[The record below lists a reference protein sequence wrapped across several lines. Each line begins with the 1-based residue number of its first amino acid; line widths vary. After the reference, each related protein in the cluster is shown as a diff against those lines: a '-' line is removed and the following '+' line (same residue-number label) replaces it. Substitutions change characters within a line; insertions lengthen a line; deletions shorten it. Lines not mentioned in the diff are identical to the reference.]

1 MVGTGLAQGLAV
13 IVVVVPR
20 FIQSERMSQGSTN
33 VGAHCQWPADQE
45 GVLNSTERFECQ
57 SVCSTGHSKF
67 FCHPNTSFS
76 LNMYILFAVL
86 HWDDS
91 DLQMMPRVTQ

>member
-1 MVGTGLAQGLAV
+1 M
-13 IVVVVPR
+13 VVPR

-57 SVCSTGHSKF
+57 SVCSTGHSERPDF
-67 FCHPNTSFS
+67 FAPQTHHSPKNCMSSS
-76 LNMYILFAVL
+76 LSHIGMILNFYDAAR
-86 HWDDS
+86 DT
-91 DLQMMPRVTQ
+91 VTTDRRHR